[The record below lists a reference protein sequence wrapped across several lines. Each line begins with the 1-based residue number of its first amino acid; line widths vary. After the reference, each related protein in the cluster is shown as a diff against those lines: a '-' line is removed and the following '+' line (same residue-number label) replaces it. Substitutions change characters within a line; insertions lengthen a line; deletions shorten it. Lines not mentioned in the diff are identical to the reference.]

1 MTPGSTPR
9 ELLPEAVQRVLGEF
23 ARGVNLDVHLWV
35 TPESDSAIHLFPPGP
50 NTRPGPD
57 PNAVVL
63 SVSTRGGGEF
73 VLEARGSLDL
83 TQRAMVGVLRTTL
96 EHLYESAEE
105 IRFFT
110 WEVSERYE
118 EINLLY
124 SIAET
129 LGSLLRMK
137 DAARLILSDICDVI
151 GARSGAIWV
160 KVDSPETLRLEAV
173 FGSDPVGARAEEE
186 GAGEQGAGDK
196 GAGEKGNGTIPRT
209 YRPITRQVL
218 QEGRA
223 MILHPE
229 GWASADAVGTG
240 STGMGAGGI
249 GAGGVGPGGGGSGS
263 RRAPGGDTPG
273 SILSVPIRYTPPS
286 GTPETVGVIELEGS
300 RRGGRF
306 SAADQKLLSAI
317 ASQLGAALENQR
329 LLKES
334 LEQERVQ
341 REMELAHDLQMKLLP
356 AIDGYDPVRIAAR
369 VEPAESVGGDFYHFF
384 RLPEGRF
391 GVMIGDV
398 SSHGFPAA
406 LIMALAVSAATIY
419 ASEMESPE
427 QVLRR
432 MGEALGDELE
442 STEMYLT
449 LFYGVLDPERKAL
462 VYANAGH
469 PHAFLLSP
477 GGTNTRLLAMDP
489 PMGIADPQTF
499 QVGEVPWEPG
509 SDVLLLFT
517 DGLSDPIRADSRI
530 EGEAAVV
537 ETVAR
542 LLHEPAREIVRAVF
556 DLHRQGDQADGDDRT
571 AVVLRL

>member
-1 MTPGSTPR
+1 MTRGRTPR

-23 ARGVNLDVHLWV
+23 VRELGLDVHVWHPTEAGTML
-35 TPESDSAIHLFPPGP
+35 HLFPA
-50 NTRPGPD
+50 GPD
-57 PNAVVL
+57 PRSGPDPKAVVL
-63 SVSTRGGGEF
+63 SVPTRGGGEF
-73 VLEARGSLDL
+73 VLEARGALDL
-83 TQRAMVGVLRTTL
+83 QTRAMVGVLRTTL
-96 EHLYESAEE
+96 EHLFESADE

-160 KVDSPETLRLEAV
+160 RVEETDVLRLEAALEADGRNGV
-173 FGSDPVGARAEEE
+173 QASSPRALRAVTQQVLAE
-186 GAGEQGAGDK
+186 G
-196 GAGEKGNGTIPRT
+196 
-209 YRPITRQVL
+209 RPI
-218 QEGRA
+218 
-223 MILHPE
+223 ILHPE
-229 GWASADAVGTG
+229 GD
-240 STGMGAGGI
+240 
-249 GAGGVGPGGGGSGS
+249 GGGATETTQGAESL
-263 RRAPGGDTPG
+263 P

-286 GTPETVGVIELEGS
+286 GSPRTVGVIELEGS

-306 SAADQKLLSAI
+306 AASDQKLLSAI

-329 LLKES
+329 LLNES
-334 LEQERVQ
+334 LAQERVQ

-356 AIDGYDPVRIAAR
+356 AIDRYDPVRVAAR

-406 LIMALAVSAATIY
+406 LIMALAISAATIY
-419 ASEMESPE
+419 ASQVESPE
-427 QVLRR
+427 QVLSG
-432 MGEALGDELE
+432 MAEALSDELE

-449 LFYGVLDPERKAL
+449 LFYGVLDPARGVL

-469 PHAFLLSP
+469 PHAFILNAD
-477 GGTNTRLLAMDP
+477 GAAKRLPALDP
-489 PMGIADPQTF
+489 PMGIADPETY
-499 QVGEVPWEPG
+499 QVEEVPWAPG
-509 SDVLLLFT
+509 VDLLLLFT
-517 DGLSDPIRADSRI
+517 DGLSDTLQAETRMG
-530 EGEAAVV
+530 GEAIIL

-542 LLHEPAREIVRAVF
+542 LQHEPAREIVRALF
-556 DLHRQGDQADGDDRT
+556 ALERTGNQAEGDDRT